1 MYRKDDDV
9 DQRQIYQNLTE
20 IFHDVF
26 MRSDITLTPELT
38 AKDVADWDSFKQIEI
53 VMATEERFGIKLTTR
68 EIDGLKNV
76 GDLVGVIA
84 RRTGAAG

>member
-1 MYRKDDDV
+1 LNQSD
-9 DQRQIYQNLTE
+9 IYQGLTQ

-26 MRSDITLTPELT
+26 MRGDIVLTPELT

-53 VMATEERFGIKLTTR
+53 VMATEERFGIKLSTR

-76 GDLVGVIA
+76 GDLVGVIV
-84 RRTGAAG
+84 RRTGSSA